1 MAREQHPDLVLLDLQ
16 ILGMG
21 GDMVLV
27 ELRAN
32 PTTCRIPVLM
42 LSADATSKSRERL
55 LALGADGYL
64 PKPFDIAALL
74 EKIDALLDAG
84 RSFRPR

>member
-1 MAREQHPDLVLLDLQ
+1 MLLDLQ

-21 GDMVLV
+21 GYMVLV

-55 LALGADGYL
+55 LALGADGHL

>member
-1 MAREQHPDLVLLDLQ
+1 MLLDLQ

-32 PTTCRIPVLM
+32 PTTCRIPVLL

-55 LALGADGYL
+55 LALGADGHL

-84 RSFRPR
+84 RGFRPR

>member
-1 MAREQHPDLVLLDLQ
+1 
-16 ILGMG
+16 
-21 GDMVLV
+21 MVLV

>member
-1 MAREQHPDLVLLDLQ
+1 MLLDLQ